1 MNADMTNGKR
11 KIIQK
16 RVKKRERYAR
26 MARIRYRKEKNVPLA
41 KFECL
46 PNPVKLFC
54 STPHHN
60 FYLVC
65 FSSDLWLFL
74 FFFQINFMKKI

>member
-1 MNADMTNGKR
+1 MINGKR

-54 STPHHN
+54 STPNHN
-60 FYLVC
+60 FYLVR
-65 FSSDLWLFL
+65 FSLSSFDDILIHRIFNLMEN
-74 FFFQINFMKKI
+74 I